1 MACSRVS
8 KGYLLAC
15 KDLMRFGVG
24 CSFYQ
29 DVNGLKRLLRSID
42 SRVDLCI
49 LIDGRYPSFGRG
61 KSPALPPLSTDGS
74 REVCKQYDN
83 TLLVDLPATQIAK
96 RNAYLQLSKRY
107 ALDFLLIL
115 DSDEYIGKA
124 ADWDMFKREAE
135 KRVNLDLRM
144 YRIYDLRYED
154 TEGWNNGQR
163 PRVFF
168 RPWEIR
174 YDIKHYRWVIKAKN
188 HLDRPVYEGNHGRF
202 LLPGI
207 AIKHDRFVRGPER
220 NKDMDLYEDWLIH
233 QENKSM
239 KRKYRLP
246 S

>member
-1 MACSRVS
+1 M
-8 KGYLLAC
+8 
-15 KDLMRFGVG
+15 MRFGVG

-42 SRVDLCI
+42 GQVDLCI

-61 KSPALPPLSTDGS
+61 HNPPLPPLSTDGS

-96 RNAYLQLSKRY
+96 RNAYLRLSKRY
-107 ALDFLLIL
+107 GLDFLIIL
-115 DSDEYIGKA
+115 DSDEYIEEKR
-124 ADWDMFKREAE
+124 ADWETFKYVAE
-135 KRVNLDLRM
+135 KRANLDLQM
-144 YRIYDLRYED
+144 YRVYDIWYED
-154 TEGWNNGQR
+154 MEGWNVGQR

-174 YDIKHYRWVIKAKN
+174 HDVKHYRWIIKAKN
-188 HLDRPVYEGNHGRF
+188 HLDRPVYEGNTGRA

-207 AIKHDRFVRGPER
+207 VMKHNRFVRSPER

-239 KRKYRLP
+239 RRKYKLP
-246 S
+246 